1 MTHLFPHCLCSL
13 LRPAWQWSLPVPF
26 QHSPGARLRYR
37 GWVEMSAA
45 GSPLFIIV
53 PGGRRLAR
61 QCHTD
66 STDLSPTVLALVL
79 LLLPRTRSP
88 TSYPLLYGRF
98 QQMPNQ
104 RHTDPEYP
112 DLYPADP
119 RLWGEENSALI
130 TTLNE
135 FHLIFE
141 FLVPAPP
148 NGVDIKEH
156 IFYADLNATLTEFM
170 NKHHLSFSGVPAT
183 APTPPMPATVL
194 NEWHALRL
202 LHYPRTTVNLGNKPK
217 AGFRRKLTAAVT
229 PWYDFKIAA
238 LRTKTSWSAFPD
250 FVNPNNVLYL
260 IASKYGPVRGP
271 VPPNFLLDATHLCL
285 PLHLQHALRD
295 FDDATIEC
303 HPDCSTVVTPAPA
316 HPAAGATTSEQSL
329 LLDIPLDA
337 DQEDKHLRLAL
348 ANSLGETPGPSL
360 MSSTPE
366 AGPSRRPLP
375 TPPLASI

>member
-1 MTHLFPHCLCSL
+1 MPRGLHRS
-13 LRPAWQWSLPVPF
+13 
-26 QHSPGARLRYR
+26 SPNSTRL
-37 GWVEMSAA
+37 GSAA
-45 GSPLFIIV
+45 APKNTVTHKLSFII
-53 PGGRRLAR
+53 
-61 QCHTD
+61 C
-66 STDLSPTVLALVL
+66 
-79 LLLPRTRSP
+79 
-88 TSYPLLYGRF
+88 RF

-141 FLVPAPP
+141 FLVPTPP
-148 NGVDIKEH
+148 DGVDIKEH

-183 APTPPMPATVL
+183 APTPPMPATGL

-202 LHYPRTTVNLGNKPK
+202 LNYLWTTVNLGNKPK

-229 PWYDFKIAA
+229 PWYDFKLAA

-271 VPPNFLLDATHLCL
+271 
-285 PLHLQHALRD
+285 HALRD

-303 HPDCSTVVTPAPA
+303 HPHCSTVVTPAPA

-337 DQEDKHLRLAL
+337 DQEDEHLRLAL
-348 ANSLGETPGPSL
+348 ANSLGETPGPLL
-360 MSSTPE
+360 MSSTLRRDCLGVRWYYSVDHPYLP
-366 AGPSRRPLP
+366 ALTCLSIAHTTPGKYPTSLNQSFATSLDTPSAESPDH
-375 TPPLASI
+375 